1 MLYWLSFGAIRK
13 LSDDIAEVIVDNDV
27 VMTLEMVEEYESF
40 LQSHFPRPFGLL
52 INRINN
58 YSYTYEAQ
66 LSIGS
71 LENIKALAVVN
82 YHPSAQLSTQRIAT
96 IRTLDNWNIK
106 QFSGLMLGYQ
116 KAKTWL
122 EHQLQLAH

>member
-40 LQSHFPRPFGLL
+40 LQAHFPRPFGLL

-96 IRTLDNWNIK
+96 IRTVDNWNIK